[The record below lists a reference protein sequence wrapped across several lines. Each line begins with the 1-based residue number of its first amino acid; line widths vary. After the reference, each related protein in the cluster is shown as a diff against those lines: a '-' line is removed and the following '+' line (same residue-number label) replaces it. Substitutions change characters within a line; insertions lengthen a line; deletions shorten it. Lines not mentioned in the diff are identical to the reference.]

1 MFKTKA
7 NFQHWEQLVFNHIRK
22 THLGRQ
28 AATTETDTTIAT
40 TTTTI
45 INISNILGKF
55 APFHTGGGHRRK
67 PLILNG
73 KGTPTT
79 LKVNPLF

>member
-28 AATTETDTTIAT
+28 AATSETDTTI
-40 TTTTI
+40 TTI
-45 INISNILGKF
+45 IITIIQNSEISFPSTMGVYIVG
-55 APFHTGGGHRRK
+55 
-67 PLILNG
+67 
-73 KGTPTT
+73 
-79 LKVNPLF
+79 NPLF

>member
-28 AATTETDTTIAT
+28 AATTETDTTI
-40 TTTTI
+40 TTI
-45 INISNILGKF
+45 IIIITIIQNSEISFPSTMGVYIVG
-55 APFHTGGGHRRK
+55 
-67 PLILNG
+67 
-73 KGTPTT
+73 
-79 LKVNPLF
+79 NPLF

>member
-28 AATTETDTTIAT
+28 AATTETDTTI
-40 TTTTI
+40 TTI
-45 INISNILGKF
+45 ITIIQDSESSLPSTMGVYIVG
-55 APFHTGGGHRRK
+55 
-67 PLILNG
+67 
-73 KGTPTT
+73 
-79 LKVNPLF
+79 NPLF

>member
-28 AATTETDTTIAT
+28 AATTETDTTI
-40 TTTTI
+40 TTI
-45 INISNILGKF
+45 IIIIITIIQDSESSLASTMGVDIVG
-55 APFHTGGGHRRK
+55 
-67 PLILNG
+67 
-73 KGTPTT
+73 
-79 LKVNPLF
+79 NPLF

>member
-28 AATTETDTTIAT
+28 AATTETDTTI
-40 TTTTI
+40 TTI
-45 INISNILGKF
+45 IITIIITIIQDSEISFPSTMGVYIVG
-55 APFHTGGGHRRK
+55 
-67 PLILNG
+67 
-73 KGTPTT
+73 
-79 LKVNPLF
+79 NPLF

>member
-28 AATTETDTTIAT
+28 AATSETDTTI
-40 TTTTI
+40 TTI
-45 INISNILGKF
+45 ITIITITIIQDSESSLPSTMGVYIAG
-55 APFHTGGGHRRK
+55 
-67 PLILNG
+67 
-73 KGTPTT
+73 
-79 LKVNPLF
+79 NPLF

>member
-28 AATTETDTTIAT
+28 AATTETDTTI
-40 TTTTI
+40 TTI
-45 INISNILGKF
+45 IITIIQNSEISFPSTMGVYIVG
-55 APFHTGGGHRRK
+55 
-67 PLILNG
+67 
-73 KGTPTT
+73 
-79 LKVNPLF
+79 NPLF

>member
-28 AATTETDTTIAT
+28 AATSETDTTI
-40 TTTTI
+40 TTI
-45 INISNILGKF
+45 IIITIIQNSEVSFPSTMGVYIVG
-55 APFHTGGGHRRK
+55 
-67 PLILNG
+67 
-73 KGTPTT
+73 
-79 LKVNPLF
+79 NPLF

>member
-28 AATTETDTTIAT
+28 AATSETDTTIS
-40 TTTTI
+40 TI
-45 INISNILGKF
+45 IITIIQNSEISFPSTMGVYIVG
-55 APFHTGGGHRRK
+55 
-67 PLILNG
+67 
-73 KGTPTT
+73 
-79 LKVNPLF
+79 NPLF

>member
-28 AATTETDTTIAT
+28 AATTETDTTI
-40 TTTTI
+40 TTI
-45 INISNILGKF
+45 IIITIIQDSEISFPSTMGVYIVG
-55 APFHTGGGHRRK
+55 
-67 PLILNG
+67 
-73 KGTPTT
+73 
-79 LKVNPLF
+79 NPLF